1 MYLLLIKAMKTGIK
15 SSELQDS
22 AGGNSCLCR
31 WFRLWKTT
39 ILNLAIGF
47 LKADSGQV
55 LVDGN
60 DLMELDL
67 HSYRKQI
74 AVVPQQS
81 ILFTGTLRENIT
93 YGSESISEEQL
104 WNVIRAANLEE
115 VVQKLPDG
123 LDTMITEH
131 GENLSG
137 GQRQRIS
144 IARAFYGIRRS

>member
-1 MYLLLIKAMKTGIK
+1 MPLPVVPALEQG
-15 SSELQDS
+15 
-22 AGGNSCLCR
+22 
-31 WFRLWKTT
+31 KTT

-123 LDTMITEH
+123 LDT
-131 GENLSG
+131 
-137 GQRQRIS
+137 IS
-144 IARAFYGIRRS
+144 QNMGKIFPADNGSASPLPVHFYGIRRS

>member
-1 MYLLLIKAMKTGIK
+1 
-15 SSELQDS
+15 
-22 AGGNSCLCR
+22 
-31 WFRLWKTT
+31 
-39 ILNLAIGF
+39 
-47 LKADSGQV
+47 
-55 LVDGN
+55 
-60 DLMELDL
+60 MELDL

-131 GENLSG
+131 GGKSFWRTTAAHLHCPCIFTESEDSDSG
-137 GQRQRIS
+137 
-144 IARAFYGIRRS
+144 